1 MANKITAPHSYAPG
15 KGRPK
20 EYLAYLNER
29 EMAYLRSINGNN
41 MERGPR
47 GLPSFPPKDAI
58 GSSSNA
64 PSKSPASSGVGR
76 DSSRGIGQGAGGSA
90 IGRGPSG
97 PSGGLGGGGKSA
109 PGSSPSSPGGLRGAG
124 GNYGPDSG
132 RPGTTSSPGGGYK
145 GPSSPMSGQGP
156 SYSKDIEA
164 QQNAQVRD
172 AIKAVKNSPAFRN
185 DASSGGIRTLS
196 VGPIGTPVNVGP
208 VMGMQPRSPSLSQV
222 IAGDP
227 ISYGGPRVG
236 TAPSSLPSVDLSR
249 YPDPLGS
256 LSQYQRISEPIK
268 NVQAR
273 PERPAQ
279 KEFYE
284 RIAPGASPSTSI
296 SSQFPSYKY
305 DAPLTPGVSP
315 EDMARRSALMDQY
328 EREARDIMNRSP
340 DPFST
345 GNPNMAGNPP
355 AGQNQKENPLA
366 GTGYGTFNIAGV
378 DRMMAAPE
386 GLPPEK
392 TPTEPRDRS
401 FSNSFISPAAAATP
415 GSVDL
420 RGAGYGTFNVPK
432 SAQIDAELNKIE
444 NELNAP
450 PVEEMKDMTVEEMI
464 RALRPPGRKED
475 GPFPDAIF
483 RKQPA
488 ETYTSPY
495 DRPDQTYTSVAG
507 GMGMSPFNQT
517 PYAERLNPESG
528 TTNLSGKF
536 SSDFDNQTNA
546 AQRDIRYGGSW
557 RSDSDTDVG
566 GPTDDGFSRIQSSGE
581 IVRDGEFN
589 YPTNADGSPITAE
602 DLSNMPEDVQK
613 EYFDKVRYSRNYDT
627 PYPLTKAEKEKGYVA
642 GAIGSLLNR
651 GLIGAGLKVASVVP
665 GEFGDAAEKLSDV
678 RKTVNAYDRLDPL
691 KQQQMRERAGKGRGF
706 GGGSTSTTSPG
717 GGISDI
723 GSGGKAEPPRIE
735 QAEKE
740 ATKPKP
746 KPKENGRRPA
756 IYYKW
761 DLGVDVPSPTDS
773 DYTLYTKYLQEK
785 AAAKAGMAR

>member
-1 MANKITAPHSYAPG
+1 MANKITAPHSYDPG

-47 GLPSFPPKDAI
+47 GLPSFPPEDAV
-58 GSSSNA
+58 GSSSKA
-64 PSKSPASSGVGR
+64 G
-76 DSSRGIGQGAGGSA
+76 SRGPGGPS
-90 IGRGPSG
+90 GPNSGPSTGGGGKGPGGPSGPNSG
-97 PSGGLGGGGKSA
+97 PSGGLGGGGKGSA
-109 PGSSPSSPGGLRGAG
+109 GSSPSSPGGLRGAG
-124 GNYGPDSG
+124 GNYGSG
-132 RPGTTSSPGGGYK
+132 SGKPGTTSSPGGYK
-145 GPSSPMSGQGP
+145 GPSSPMGGQGP
-156 SYSKDIEA
+156 SFSRDTKA
-164 QQNAQVRD
+164 QQDAQVRD

-268 NVQAR
+268 SVQAR

-284 RIAPGASPSTSI
+284 RIAPGPFPSTSI

-305 DAPLTPGVSP
+305 DAPLTPGMSP
-315 EDMARRSALMDQY
+315 EDMARRGALMNQY

-386 GLPPEK
+386 DLPPE
-392 TPTEPRDRS
+392 ELRS
-401 FSNSFISPAAAATP
+401 AAGTYTSPY
-415 GSVDL
+415 D
-420 RGAGYGTFNVPK
+420 
-432 SAQIDAELNKIE
+432 
-444 NELNAP
+444 AP
-450 PVEEMKDMTVEEMI
+450 PVREMKDMTVEEMI

-475 GPFPDAIF
+475 GPFPAASF
-483 RKQPA
+483 RKKAA

-495 DRPDQTYTSVAG
+495 DAPPRELRSAAGTYTSPYDTPQKELRSAAG
-507 GMGMSPFNQT
+507 TYTSPYDAPSTAKNSKLFDDRLITTNGITNEVPSAKINKMTPEDQKKLADSLQT
-517 PYAERLNPESG
+517 PTYTPPKELRSAAG
-528 TTNLSGKF
+528 TYF
-536 SSDFDNQTNA
+536 A
-546 AQRDIRYGGSW
+546 
-557 RSDSDTDVG
+557 
-566 GPTDDGFSRIQSSGE
+566 
-581 IVRDGEFN
+581 
-589 YPTNADGSPITAE
+589 
-602 DLSNMPEDVQK
+602 PEDVPPNADDVYPKYVEPEVQELMK
-613 EYFDKVRYSRNYDT
+613 DIDKKNKRGVKGMKSVPVLGNVVKAYEAGRSLITGKNTTEADADLKRAYMQGS
-627 PYPLTKAEKEKGYVA
+627 PAQQAELEAKYPNLTKFAQQ
-642 GAIGSLLNR
+642 
-651 GLIGAGLKVASVVP
+651 AGLEPRLPMSNY
-665 GEFGDAAEKLSDV
+665 ESWRQRSFG
-678 RKTVNAYDRLDPL
+678 TGGG
-691 KQQQMRERAGKGRGF
+691 M
-706 GGGSTSTTSPG
+706 GGSTSTTSPG
-717 GGISDI
+717 GGITDI
-723 GSGGKAEPPRIE
+723 GSGGKTEPPRIE

-746 KPKENGRRPA
+746 KPKEDGRRPA

-761 DLGVDVPSPTDS
+761 DLGVGVPSPTDS
-773 DYTLYTKYLQEK
+773 DYTLYLKYLQEK